1 MNGNINGNKVLQ
13 RLTGRR
19 WDTNG
24 CNVDMMRIY
33 WRQNGDIMGMYRQG
47 SDMGT
52 MVSGVMIKSL
62 GDIMRFI
69 GLLMGSTFFS
79 PRNGCI
85 RVYTGIEWRYNRD
98 II

>member
-19 WDTNG
+19 WDING

-52 MVSGVMIKSL
+52 MVSGVMIRSL

-69 GLLMGSTFFS
+69 GLLMGSTFFFLQEM
-79 PRNGCI
+79 
-85 RVYTGIEWRYNRD
+85 VV
-98 II
+98 